1 MRSIFGP
8 GHAGVGIVARIGRA
22 GLADDYRNVVL
33 QKCNGNIAEHRINR
47 PGIKAF
53 DKCVPVVR
61 QAELVRGVA
70 VDGNDQIFHG
80 LAVIG
85 RNRNRAHDIGRGRSG
100 IPGNHQTALVV
111 VPKAGAADCV
121 DENLIQIIDSI
132 VTVGRAVPFAWRS
145 GHSGLVHALENQ
157 VLVIVCKIRR
167 HLRPNGV
174 QFCADILVIRVEIL
188 IVDPR
193 LMVRVNDDEKAVV
206 VAIID
211 DFLNA
216 GEVLG
221 VDCVLPVI
229 RDKSEPGDRNADG
242 VEACVV
248 NRVDERLRHGDV
260 APLGFARLHV
270 AAARVKGVSD
280 VEAELHHPDDFLCR
294 LAGQFVPARRGAEKR
309 CFRRSA
315 PEKPREQDEREKQR
329 FDWIGDFFHKQSL
342 SGKCHKTWHLP

>member
-1 MRSIFGP
+1 M
-8 GHAGVGIVARIGRA
+8 
-22 GLADDYRNVVL
+22 
-33 QKCNGNIAEHRINR
+33 
-47 PGIKAF
+47 
-53 DKCVPVVR
+53 
-61 QAELVRGVA
+61 
-70 VDGNDQIFHG
+70 
-80 LAVIG
+80 
-85 RNRNRAHDIGRGRSG
+85 
-100 IPGNHQTALVV
+100 
-111 VPKAGAADCV
+111 
-121 DENLIQIIDSI
+121 
-132 VTVGRAVPFAWRS
+132 
-145 GHSGLVHALENQ
+145 
-157 VLVIVCKIRR
+157 LVIVCKIRR

-193 LMVRVNDDEKAVV
+193 LMVHVNDDEKAVV

-242 VEACVV
+242 VEAGVV

-294 LAGQFVPARRGAEKR
+294 LAGQFVSARCGAEKR

-329 FDWIGDFFHKQSL
+329 FDWIGEFFHKHSL